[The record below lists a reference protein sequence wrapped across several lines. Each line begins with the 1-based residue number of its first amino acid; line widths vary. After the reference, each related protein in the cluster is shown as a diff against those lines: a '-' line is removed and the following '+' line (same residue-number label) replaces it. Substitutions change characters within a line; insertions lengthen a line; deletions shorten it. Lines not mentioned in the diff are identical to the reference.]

1 MKRKYIEDLT
11 NWNNSPNRKPLIVW
25 GARQVG
31 KTYLIKELFAKEYYS
46 NKYIYIDCLKDDTFT
61 NYCFQHSNVDDIIT
75 YLELSN
81 NMIIDKNTLLIIDEV
96 QECLPLITMLKYFCQ
111 DHREIPVI
119 ATGSMVRV
127 KIKRDAHKPGIGRS
141 KFMFPVGKINQITI
155 NPLSFEEYLLNKNEM
170 LYKKIV
176 DTYYKSSPLDD
187 AIHELAMNEFYNYLL
202 IGGMPEV
209 VNEYLETG
217 SFQKARIVLKELYD
231 NYLADMELYQASGES
246 IIRSRII
253 FNNIFSQLNKENKNF
268 SPSCVDKKLRTRD
281 IRTPLDW
288 LTLAHIVNKCSLLK
302 EKVSIPMIEDEAEA
316 YRLYLSDIG
325 MFSYQSGINAATFID
340 KNARNQLSGI
350 FYENY
355 VACEMVANDIP
366 LFYWK
371 GKQNSEL
378 EFMVQVGNNIIPI
391 DVKKTRGQLNSLN
404 KFKEHNHLEYAIKIS
419 ENKFG
424 INKENKLITVPFYQ
438 AFLLFNDLKE
448 GKDLLNND

>member
-46 NKYIYIDCLKDDTFT
+46 NKYIYIDCLKDDNFT
-61 NYCFQHSNVDDIIT
+61 NYCFQHTNVYDVIG
-75 YLELSN
+75 YLELAH
-81 NMIIDKNTLLIIDEV
+81 NMIIDKNTLLIFDEI

-111 DHREIPVI
+111 DYREIPVI

-127 KIKRDAHKPGIGRS
+127 KIKRDAHKPGVGRS
-141 KFMFPVGKINQITI
+141 EFMFPVGKINQITI

-176 DTYYKSSPLDD
+176 DTYYKSLPLDD

-209 VNEYLETG
+209 VNEYLVTG
-217 SFQKARIVLKELYD
+217 SFQKARITLKELYD

-246 IIRSRII
+246 IIRSRTI
-253 FNNIFSQLNKENKNF
+253 FNNIYSQLNKENKNF
-268 SPSCVDKKLRTRD
+268 NPSCVDKKLRTRD
-281 IRTPLDW
+281 LRYPLDW
-288 LTLAHIVNKCSLLK
+288 LTLSHIINKSSQLN
-302 EKVSIPMIEDEAEA
+302 DTEA
-316 YRLYLSDIG
+316 YILYLSDIG
-325 MFSYQSGINAATFID
+325 MFSYQSGINATTFID
-340 KNARNQLSGI
+340 KNARNELSGI
-350 FYENY
+350 FFENY
-355 VACEMVANDIP
+355 VACELVAAEIP

-391 DVKKTRGQLNSLN
+391 DVKKSRGQLNSLN
-404 KFKEHNHLEYAIKIS
+404 KFKEHNHLEFAIKIS

-424 INKENKLITVPFYQ
+424 INKDNKLITVPFYQ
-438 AFLLFNDLKE
+438 TFLLLKDLKE
-448 GKDLLNND
+448 GKDLLNKD

>member
-31 KTYLIKELFAKEYYS
+31 KTYLIKELFAKEYYP
-46 NKYIYIDCLKDDTFT
+46 NKYIYIDCLKDDAFT

-75 YLELSN
+75 YPELSN
-81 NMIIDKNTLLIIDEV
+81 NMIIDKNTLLIFDEI

-111 DHREIPVI
+111 DYREILVI

-127 KIKRDAHKPGIGRS
+127 KIKRDAHKPGVGRS
-141 KFMFPVGKINQITI
+141 EFMFPVGKINQITI
-155 NPLSFEEYLLNKNEM
+155 SPLSFEEYLLNKNEM

-176 DTYYKSSPLDD
+176 DTYYKSLPLDD

-231 NYLADMELYQASGES
+231 NYLADMELYQASGKS
-246 IIRSRII
+246 IIRSRTI

-281 IRTPLDW
+281 LKKPLDW
-288 LTLAHIVNKCSLLK
+288 LITSHTINKCSLLK
-302 EKVSIPMIEDEAEA
+302 DPRSKMKPKAID
-316 YRLYLSDIG
+316 YTYLTLACSLINQAS
-325 MFSYQSGINAATFID
+325 MPQHLLIRTQEINYQ
-340 KNARNQLSGI
+340 
-350 FYENY
+350 
-355 VACEMVANDIP
+355 
-366 LFYWK
+366 
-371 GKQNSEL
+371 
-378 EFMVQVGNNIIPI
+378 
-391 DVKKTRGQLNSLN
+391 
-404 KFKEHNHLEYAIKIS
+404 
-419 ENKFG
+419 
-424 INKENKLITVPFYQ
+424 
-438 AFLLFNDLKE
+438 
-448 GKDLLNND
+448 

>member
-1 MKRKYIEDLT
+1 MKRKYINNLIE
-11 NWNNSPNRKPLIVW
+11 WNNSPNRKPLIVW

-31 KTYLIKELFAKEYYS
+31 KTYLIKELFAKEYYP
-46 NKYIYIDCLKDDTFT
+46 NRYIYIDCLKDDNFT
-61 NYCFQHSNVDDIIT
+61 NYCFEHSNVDNVIS
-75 YLELSN
+75 YLELAH
-81 NMIIDKNTLLIIDEV
+81 NMIIDKNTLLIFDEI

-111 DHREIPVI
+111 DYREIPVI

-127 KIKRDAHKPGIGRS
+127 KTKRDAHKPGVGRS
-141 KFMFPVGKINQITI
+141 EFMFPVGKINQITI
-155 NPLSFEEYLLNKNEM
+155 SPLSFEEYLLNKNEM

-176 DTYYKSSPLDD
+176 DTYYKSLPLDD

-246 IIRSRII
+246 IIRSRTI
-253 FNNIFSQLNKENKNF
+253 FKNIFAQLNKENKNF

-281 IRTPLDW
+281 LRYPLDW
-288 LTLAHIVNKCSLLK
+288 LTLSHIINKSSQLN
-302 EKVSIPMIEDEAEA
+302 DTEA

-325 MFSYQSGINAATFID
+325 MFSYQSGINATTFID
-340 KNARNQLSGI
+340 KNARNELSGI
-350 FYENY
+350 FFENY
-355 VACEMVANDIP
+355 VACELVAAEIP

-391 DVKKTRGQLNSLN
+391 DVKKSRGQLNSLN

-424 INKENKLITVPFYQ
+424 INKENKLITVPFYH

>member
-25 GARQVG
+25 DARQVG
-31 KTYLIKELFAKEYYS
+31 KTYLIKELFAKEYYP
-46 NKYIYIDCLKDDTFT
+46 NKYIYIDCLKDDAFT

-81 NMIIDKNTLLIIDEV
+81 NMIIDKNTLLIFDEI

-111 DHREIPVI
+111 DYREILVI

-127 KIKRDAHKPGIGRS
+127 KIKRDAHKPGVGRS
-141 KFMFPVGKINQITI
+141 EFMFPVGKINQITI
-155 NPLSFEEYLLNKNEM
+155 SPLSFEEYLLNKNEM

-176 DTYYKSSPLDD
+176 DTYYKSLPLDD

-202 IGGMPEV
+202 IGGMSEV

-246 IIRSRII
+246 IIRSRTI
-253 FNNIFSQLNKENKNF
+253 FNNIFAQLNKENKNF
-268 SPSCVDKKLRTRD
+268 SPSCVEKKLRTRD
-281 IRTPLDW
+281 LRYPLDW
-288 LTLAHIVNKCSLLK
+288 LTLSHMINKSSQLN
-302 EKVSIPMIEDEAEA
+302 DTEA

-325 MFSYQSGINAATFID
+325 MFSYQSGINATTFID

-350 FYENY
+350 FFENY
-355 VACEMVANDIP
+355 VACELVAAEMP

-391 DVKKTRGQLNSLN
+391 DVKKSRGQLNSLN

-424 INKENKLITVPFYQ
+424 INKDNKLITVPFYQ
-438 AFLLFNDLKE
+438 AFLLLKDLKE

>member
-119 ATGSMVRV
+119 ATGSIVRV

-176 DTYYKSSPLDD
+176 DTYCKSLPLDD

-217 SFQKARIVLKELYD
+217 SFQKARITLKELYD
-231 NYLADMELYQASGES
+231 NYLADMELYQASQES
-246 IIRSRII
+246 IIRSRTI

-281 IRTPLDW
+281 LRYPLDW
-288 LTLAHIVNKCSLLK
+288 LTLSHIINKSSQLN
-302 EKVSIPMIEDEAEA
+302 DTEA

-325 MFSYQSGINAATFID
+325 MFSYQSGINATTFID
-340 KNARNQLSGI
+340 KNARNELSGI
-350 FYENY
+350 FFENY
-355 VACEMVANDIP
+355 VACELVAAEIP

-378 EFMVQVGNNIIPI
+378 EFMVQVGNSIIPI
-391 DVKKTRGQLNSLN
+391 DVKKSRGQLNSLN

>member
-1 MKRKYIEDLT
+1 MKRKYIDNLIE
-11 NWNNSPNRKPLIVW
+11 WNNNTNRKPLIVW

-31 KTYLIKELFAKEYYS
+31 KTYLIKELFTKEYYPNS
-46 NKYIYIDCLKDDTFT
+46 YIYIDCLKDENFT
-61 NYCFQHSNVDDIIT
+61 NYCFQHTNVDDVIS
-75 YLELSN
+75 YLELAH
-81 NMIIDKNTLLIIDEV
+81 NMIIDKNTLLIFDEV

-127 KIKRDAHKPGIGRS
+127 KIKRDAHKPGVGRNE
-141 KFMFPVGKINQITI
+141 FMFPVGKINQITI

-176 DTYYKSSPLDD
+176 DTYHKAIPLDD
-187 AIHELAMNEFYNYLL
+187 AIHEFAKNEFYNYLL

-217 SFQKARIVLKELYD
+217 SFQKARITLKELYD

-246 IIRSRII
+246 IIRSRTI
-253 FNNIFSQLNKENKNF
+253 FSNIFAQLNKENKNF

-281 IRTPLDW
+281 LRYPLDW
-288 LTLAHIVNKCSLLK
+288 LTLSHMINKSSQLN
-302 EKVSIPMIEDEAEA
+302 DTEA

-325 MFSYQSGINAATFID
+325 MFSYQSGINATTFID

-350 FYENY
+350 FFENY
-355 VACEMVANDIP
+355 IACELVAAEIP

-391 DVKKTRGQLNSLN
+391 DVKKSRGQLNSLN

-424 INKENKLITVPFYQ
+424 INKDNKLITVPFYQ
-438 AFLLFNDLKE
+438 AFLLFKDLKE